1 MNKKRNGIDFS
12 NSLIKW
18 FETYG
23 RNLSFRKSKDPY
35 SVWLSEIILQQ
46 TQMETGLK
54 YYDTFIKK
62 FPKIKDLAEA
72 KEEEI
77 YNMWQGLGYYN
88 RAKNLHK
95 TAILISE
102 KMGGV
107 FPKNYDELLKL
118 PGVGRYTAAAISSI
132 CYNERKFVVDANV
145 FRVLSRYYG
154 INKNISNSNAYSFFE
169 DISLNIGKNI
179 KSVGVYNEAI
189 MDFGGSVCTSKK
201 PNCDK
206 CVIRYSCIANRN
218 DKQNFFPIKNK
229 RGVKKNR
236 YFNYFILENDE
247 LFLMQKRKQKDIWLN
262 LNEFYLLEEKNKQ
275 KAVKNFLKKIEGHK
289 TGKLMS
295 VPNKKK
301 GVLSHQ
307 NIHINFF
314 KIFIP
319 NKNALSSI
327 KKRLN
332 LKFVNKTDINKY
344 AVPKVIDNYLKC
356 HC

>member
-1 MNKKRNGIDFS
+1 MNKKRNVIGFS
-12 NSLIKW
+12 NILIKW

-145 FRVLSRYYG
+145 YRVLSRYYG
-154 INKNISNSNAYSFFE
+154 INKNISN
-169 DISLNIGKNI
+169 
-179 KSVGVYNEAI
+179 
-189 MDFGGSVCTSKK
+189 
-201 PNCDK
+201 
-206 CVIRYSCIANRN
+206 
-218 DKQNFFPIKNK
+218 
-229 RGVKKNR
+229 
-236 YFNYFILENDE
+236 
-247 LFLMQKRKQKDIWLN
+247 
-262 LNEFYLLEEKNKQ
+262 
-275 KAVKNFLKKIEGHK
+275 
-289 TGKLMS
+289 
-295 VPNKKK
+295 
-301 GVLSHQ
+301 
-307 NIHINFF
+307 
-314 KIFIP
+314 
-319 NKNALSSI
+319 
-327 KKRLN
+327 
-332 LKFVNKTDINKY
+332 KF
-344 AVPKVIDNYLKC
+344 
-356 HC
+356 

>member
-54 YYDTFIKK
+54 YYDTFIKR

-154 INKNISNSNAYSFFE
+154 INKNISN
-169 DISLNIGKNI
+169 I
-179 KSVGVYNEAI
+179 V
-189 MDFGGSVCTSKK
+189 
-201 PNCDK
+201 
-206 CVIRYSCIANRN
+206 
-218 DKQNFFPIKNK
+218 
-229 RGVKKNR
+229 
-236 YFNYFILENDE
+236 
-247 LFLMQKRKQKDIWLN
+247 
-262 LNEFYLLEEKNKQ
+262 
-275 KAVKNFLKKIEGHK
+275 
-289 TGKLMS
+289 
-295 VPNKKK
+295 
-301 GVLSHQ
+301 
-307 NIHINFF
+307 
-314 KIFIP
+314 
-319 NKNALSSI
+319 
-327 KKRLN
+327 
-332 LKFVNKTDINKY
+332 
-344 AVPKVIDNYLKC
+344 
-356 HC
+356 